1 MSIQLG
7 LKYTLR
13 SDISTGGTRA
23 YATPQHNREIGNLG
37 REMTRSN
44 LCGLLTLMLA
54 APWSVF
60 GADNILTPRE
70 KAQGWILLFDGKSLN
85 GWDSASPPAPGS
97 GRGQDSG
104 AAKQG
109 TASVQRGAAAAVG
122 SNPRACS
129 SVPSGASRWEVV
141 DGLLVPC
148 GEPAG
153 YLTSNK
159 DYKDFILVVDF
170 RTGEDTNSGVFI
182 RSPGGTGGYEVQIW
196 KAQPQ
201 GYNTGSI
208 VGAAKTDVDY
218 KFIPDQWNHYEI
230 TADGDHLIV
239 VLNGTKTLDI
249 HDSKYP
255 DGRIRLQYQ
264 KFPIEFKNI
273 KLKLVNH

>member
-1 MSIQLG
+1 M
-7 LKYTLR
+7 
-13 SDISTGGTRA
+13 
-23 YATPQHNREIGNLG
+23 QHHSVNREVGNRYKLG
-37 REMTRSN
+37 S
-44 LCGLLTLMLA
+44 LLPLMLISLG
-54 APWSVF
+54 SVF
-60 GADNILTPRE
+60 GADNILTPQE
-70 KAQGWILLFDGKSLN
+70 KAQGWILLFDGKSLK
-85 GWDSASPPAPGS
+85 GWDSA
-97 GRGQDSG
+97 GQVSG

-109 TASVQRGAAAAVG
+109 TSPVQRGVAAAVG

-129 SVPSGASRWEVV
+129 TPLGRAPVPSGASRWEVV

-153 YLTSNK
+153 YLTSK
-159 DYKDFILVVDF
+159 EDYKDFILDVDF

-230 TADGDHLIV
+230 TADGDHLVV

-249 HDSKYP
+249 HDTKYS

-264 KFPIEFKNI
+264 KYPIEFKNI
-273 KLKLVNH
+273 KLKSVNH